1 MLEHLAIIRFIGS
14 DAQSFLHGQLTC
26 DVNAL
31 NPGKAG
37 FGGYCTP
44 KGRLLATFLLAA
56 EAAEQFTMILPAAL
70 AAPVAKRLSM
80 YVLRAK
86 VKTEAGSV
94 SGIAGFTADT
104 GAAAC
109 ATLGLAPPERAFALT
124 VAPASRDACSA
135 LRLADG
141 RLLIWGDATTL
152 ATLPGQIDSAAWQ
165 AADIV
170 AGLPWVTPPTQ
181 EEFVPQMVNLDL
193 VGGLSYQKG
202 CYPGQEIVART
213 HYLGRLKQ
221 RLFRAKVAATAQAG
235 DKLFSDDLGDQASGM
250 ILNAVADG
258 RGGSDVLAVLRLDS
272 LQQTGYHVGNPQ
284 GPALTIDSLP
294 YEVK

>member
-1 MLEHLAIIRFIGS
+1 MLEHLTIIRFIGS

-26 DVNAL
+26 DVKAIAA
-31 NPGKAG
+31 GKAA

-56 EAAEQFTMILPAAL
+56 ETAGHYSMILPAAI

-86 VKTEAGSV
+86 VKTETDSAGTGVAGV
-94 SGIAGFTADT
+94 SPASAG
-104 GAAAC
+104 AAC
-109 ATLGLAPPERAFALT
+109 ATLKLAMPGNAMTL
-124 VAPASRDACSA
+124 SRDDAACV
-135 LRLADG
+135 LRLNDG
-141 RLLIWGDATTL
+141 RLLAWGPASALDGL
-152 ATLPGQIDSAAWQ
+152 AGQMDSAAWQ
-165 AADIV
+165 AADIA
-170 AGLPWVTPPTQ
+170 AGLPWVMPSTQ

-221 RLFRAKVAATAQAG
+221 RLYRARVGAPVQAG
-235 DKLFSDDLGDQASGM
+235 DKLFSDDLGEQASGM
-250 ILNAVADG
+250 ILNAVSDNQ
-258 RGGSDVLAVLRLDS
+258 GGSDVLAVLRLDS
-272 LQQTGYHVGNPQ
+272 LQSVYRAGNPQ
-284 GPALTIDSLP
+284 GPALTLDTLP

>member
-26 DVNAL
+26 DVKAL
-31 NPGKAG
+31 ATGKAC

-56 EAAEQFTMILPAAL
+56 ESPEHYTMILPAAI
-70 AAPVAKRLSM
+70 AAPIAKRLSM

-86 VKTEAGSV
+86 VKTGTDSAGT
-94 SGIAGFTADT
+94 GIVGFAPEFATAASQSLT
-104 GAAAC
+104 INMPGTPM
-109 ATLGLAPPERAFALT
+109 TLAQQETTCL
-124 VAPASRDACSA
+124 
-135 LRLADG
+135 LRLNDG
-141 RLLIWGDATTL
+141 RLLIWGPAP
-152 ATLPGQIDSAAWQ
+152 AIAALPEQMDSSTWQ
-165 AADIV
+165 AADIA
-170 AGLPWVTPPTQ
+170 AGLPWVTPSTQ

-221 RLFRAKVAATAQAG
+221 RLFRARVNAAVQSG
-235 DKLFSDDLGDQASGM
+235 DKLFSEDMGEQASGM
-250 ILNAVADG
+250 ILNAVSDNQ
-258 RGGSDVLAVLRLDS
+258 GGSDVLAVLRLDS
-272 LQQTGYHVGNPQ
+272 LQQTVYHAGNLS
-284 GPALTIDSLP
+284 GPALTLDTLP